1 MRFQPLLIL
10 LEDPGAE
17 DSISDMIAVVEL
29 EESKRKKVIEEMSE
43 DYNVTLLDP
52 VDYIEKND
60 LYIRFVKV
68 TK

>member
-1 MRFQPLLIL
+1 MTTMKT
-10 LEDPGAE
+10 E
-17 DSISDMIAVVEL
+17 MMWVV
-29 EESKRKKVIEEMSE
+29 KKCNCFCHEIPE